1 MPRTRN
7 GLHVNREKLSGLL
20 FVMPFLLGFA
30 FFMMIPMLISLRY
43 AFSEYDILNP
53 PVFCGLK
60 NLKKLFSDD
69 TFWQSLKVTLFYTF
83 ISVPMKL
90 TFALIVALI
99 MAKKTRLSGLYRA
112 IYYIPSLLGGS
123 VAVAVLW
130 KRVFATNGLINK
142 LFGFEIAWL
151 GDKHTAIWVL
161 ILLAVW
167 QFGSSMLIFL
177 SALKQIPDSLKEAA
191 TVDGATSRQQ
201 FFHIVLPLLTPTI
214 FFNFVMQTISA
225 FLTFTQCQIITNGQ
239 PMDSTLFY
247 SLYMY
252 QQTFEFYNAGYGAA
266 MAWVILLVISMFT
279 GLLFATKK
287 FWVYEG
293 GY

>member
-1 MPRTRN
+1 MLKNRR
-7 GLHVNREKLSGLL
+7 LHIHRGKLSGLL
-20 FVMPFLLGFA
+20 FVMPFLLGFT
-30 FFMMIPMLISLRY
+30 FFMLIPMLLSLRY
-43 AFSEYDILNP
+43 AFSDYNILNP
-53 PVFCGLK
+53 PTFCGLK
-60 NLKKLFSDD
+60 NLEKLFSDE

-83 ISVPMKL
+83 VSVPLKL

-99 MAKKTRLSGLYRA
+99 MTKKTRLNGIYRA
-112 IYYIPSLLGGS
+112 VYYIPSLLGGS

-142 LFGFEIAWL
+142 LFDLEVAWL
-151 GDKHTAIWVL
+151 GNKYTAIWVL

-191 TVDGATSRQQ
+191 TVDGATGRQH
-201 FFHIVLPLLTPTI
+201 FFRIVLPLLTPTI

-225 FLTFTQCQIITNGQ
+225 FLMFTQCQIITNGQ
-239 PMDSTLFY
+239 PMNSTLFY
-247 SLYMY
+247 AVYMY

-266 MAWVILLVISMFT
+266 MAWVILLVIAAFT

>member
-1 MPRTRN
+1 M
-7 GLHVNREKLSGLL
+7 LKNRRLPIHRSKLSGLL
-20 FVMPFLLGFA
+20 FVMPFLLGFT
-30 FFMMIPMLISLRY
+30 FFMLIPMLLSLGY
-43 AFSEYDILNP
+43 AFSDYNILNP
-53 PVFCGLK
+53 PTFSGLK
-60 NLKKLFSDD
+60 NLEKLFSDE

-83 ISVPMKL
+83 VSVPLKL

-99 MAKKTRLSGLYRA
+99 MTKKTRLNGIYRA
-112 IYYIPSLLGGS
+112 VYYIPSLLGGS

-142 LFGFEIAWL
+142 LFDLEVAWL
-151 GDKHTAIWVL
+151 GNKYTAIWVL

-191 TVDGATSRQQ
+191 TVDGATGRQH
-201 FFHIVLPLLTPTI
+201 FFRIVLPLLTPTI

-225 FLTFTQCQIITNGQ
+225 FLMFTQCQIITNGQ
-239 PMDSTLFY
+239 PMNSTLFY
-247 SLYMY
+247 AVYMY

-266 MAWVILLVISMFT
+266 MAWVILLVIAAFT